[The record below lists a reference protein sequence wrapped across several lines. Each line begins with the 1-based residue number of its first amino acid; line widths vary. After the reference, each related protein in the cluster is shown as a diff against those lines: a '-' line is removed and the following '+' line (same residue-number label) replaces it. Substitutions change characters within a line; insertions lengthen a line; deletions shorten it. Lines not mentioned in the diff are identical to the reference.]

1 MSYLIYDENGELV
14 DVLEFDS
21 PKELESYKQLN
32 PQFVVDSIDMSVEPL
47 FEDDEYI
54 AENNYFED
62 DDITLVLW

>member
-1 MSYLIYDENGELV
+1 MSYLIYDESGELV

-21 PKELESYKQLN
+21 PEELESYKQLN
-32 PQFVVDSIDMSVEPL
+32 PQFVVDSTNTSVEPL

-54 AENNYFED
+54 EEDDYFED